1 MERDRETFRRI
12 YARRQALAEQEF
24 ERRLQGS
31 GRDTLPTIPLMELAP
46 EAPTLYQ
53 DGDVQAALRRDR
65 YGFEVSGG
73 AAASPTKRGDALSIA
88 EHDSNEES
96 FRLCGLAD
104 TLSKLPPKSGR

>member
-1 MERDRETFRRI
+1 MERDRESFRKI

-31 GRDTLPTIPLMELAP
+31 GRDTSPTIPLTELAP

-53 DGDVQAALRRDR
+53 DDEVRAALRKDR
-65 YGFEVSGG
+65 YGFELSGG
-73 AAASPTKRGDALSIA
+73 AAASATKRDDPLSIA

-104 TLSKLPPKSGR
+104 TLSQPRPKSGR